1 LKYKEYLLFN
11 KNIVISFIFAIVSGA
26 ITSRIIAPSFMAS
39 MNSIITLIAE
49 DIVFYTVF
57 GILFYVD
64 NINKRKNGYSV
75 EQNSATLNN
84 TRFENI
90 KWIIIKLVS
99 TMSIAE
105 IEYNIVKPYIQYL
118 LLTQRLEP
126 FAASVIASLAGI
138 AGFIAIADLMAH
150 YTKLFRKH
158 QESRRI

>member
-1 LKYKEYLLFN
+1 MKYKEYLLFN

-26 ITSRIIAPSFMAS
+26 ITSQIIAPSFMAS

-84 TRFENI
+84 KI
-90 KWIIIKLVS
+90 
-99 TMSIAE
+99 
-105 IEYNIVKPYIQYL
+105 
-118 LLTQRLEP
+118 
-126 FAASVIASLAGI
+126 
-138 AGFIAIADLMAH
+138 
-150 YTKLFRKH
+150 
-158 QESRRI
+158 

>member
-1 LKYKEYLLFN
+1 
-11 KNIVISFIFAIVSGA
+11 
-26 ITSRIIAPSFMAS
+26 MAS

-90 KWIIIKLVS
+90 EWIIIKLVS
-99 TMSIAE
+99 IMSIAE

-118 LLTQRLEP
+118 LLTQRSEP
-126 FAASVIASLAGI
+126 FEASVIASLVAWQ
-138 AGFIAIADLMAH
+138 DLLL
-150 YTKLFRKH
+150 YL
-158 QESRRI
+158 I

>member
-1 LKYKEYLLFN
+1 
-11 KNIVISFIFAIVSGA
+11 
-26 ITSRIIAPSFMAS
+26 MAS

-90 KWIIIKLVS
+90 KRKQCKIANHFLSTLVHYRYF
-99 TMSIAE
+99 
-105 IEYNIVKPYIQYL
+105 IE
-118 LLTQRLEP
+118 
-126 FAASVIASLAGI
+126 
-138 AGFIAIADLMAH
+138 
-150 YTKLFRKH
+150 
-158 QESRRI
+158 

>member
-26 ITSRIIAPSFMAS
+26 ITSQIIAPSFMAS

-84 TRFENI
+84 KI
-90 KWIIIKLVS
+90 
-99 TMSIAE
+99 
-105 IEYNIVKPYIQYL
+105 
-118 LLTQRLEP
+118 
-126 FAASVIASLAGI
+126 
-138 AGFIAIADLMAH
+138 
-150 YTKLFRKH
+150 
-158 QESRRI
+158 

>member
-1 LKYKEYLLFN
+1 MKYKEYLLFN

-90 KWIIIKLVS
+90 KWIIIKLV
-99 TMSIAE
+99 
-105 IEYNIVKPYIQYL
+105 
-118 LLTQRLEP
+118 
-126 FAASVIASLAGI
+126 
-138 AGFIAIADLMAH
+138 
-150 YTKLFRKH
+150 
-158 QESRRI
+158 